1 MKVAMSADS
10 RYGQR
15 NTQHEDP
22 EDSTFGAD
30 GGGDDDDAG
39 AES

>member
-1 MKVAMSADS
+1 MKVARLADC

-22 EDSTFGAD
+22 EDLAFGAD